1 MSSPLYKKYGFGR
14 YLILS
19 TSRSRSYR
27 LVGYTVYQS
36 VCRRWEAEESKD
48 YGDLCIYLTGASH
61 GIIWIG
67 RHFYKFYLYRLRPN
81 LAFRLISKIQI
92 YMLRILL
99 IVIFCFVSLPIF
111 SAGEG
116 FIVESIGSSKNIE
129 PRKRLIEEVLSSDQM
144 HFGYRALS
152 IILDTKLIEPRGQ
165 MTWKSIR
172 LSPSVS
178 KDAEFIQLLVHEVA
192 HYIDIYSLISVAK
205 NPDPSSHF
213 YEISWEWSKTK
224 KANET
229 IASFI
234 SWYAATNQWEDF
246 AESFTFYVF
255 HNDEFAE
262 RALKNESLRKKY
274 LFFGEYVFVDGT
286 FLDTDFGIGK
296 VPSYIWDTT
305 KVPVS
310 VKKYLYFLN

>member
-1 MSSPLYKKYGFGR
+1 MFR
-14 YLILS
+14 
-19 TSRSRSYR
+19 
-27 LVGYTVYQS
+27 TV
-36 VCRRWEAEESKD
+36 
-48 YGDLCIYLTGASH
+48 
-61 GIIWIG
+61 
-67 RHFYKFYLYRLRPN
+67 
-81 LAFRLISKIQI
+81 
-92 YMLRILL
+92 LL
-99 IVIFCFVSLPIF
+99 IILFFVSLPTF

-129 PRKRLIEEVLSSDQM
+129 PRKRLIEAVLSSDQM
-144 HFGYRALS
+144 HFWYRALS
-152 IILDTKLIEPRGQ
+152 IILDTKLIEPRWQ
-165 MTWKSIR
+165 MSGKSIR
-172 LSPSVS
+172 LSPSVA
-178 KDAEFIQLLVHEVA
+178 KDAEFVQLLVHEVA
-192 HYIDIYSLISVAK
+192 HYIDIYSLISLGK
-205 NPDPSSHF
+205 TIDPSSRF
-213 YEISWEWSKTK
+213 YEISWEGSKTK
-224 KANET
+224 KPNET

-234 SWYAATNQWEDF
+234 SWYATTNQWEDF

-274 LFFGEYVFVDGT
+274 LFLSEYVFPDGA